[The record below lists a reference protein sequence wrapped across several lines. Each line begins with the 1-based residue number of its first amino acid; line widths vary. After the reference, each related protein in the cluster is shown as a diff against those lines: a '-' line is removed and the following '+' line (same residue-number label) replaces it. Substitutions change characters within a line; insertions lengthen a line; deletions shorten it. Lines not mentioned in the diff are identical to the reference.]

1 MDVILGISLAIAV
14 SVSKVLG
21 SFCDFMIALA
31 NKQGAVLFKIKGVAK
46 LEEIVENFLS
56 PKTQFGRLQAIS
68 LNINNF

>member
-31 NKQGAVLFKIKGVAK
+31 NKQGAV
-46 LEEIVENFLS
+46 
-56 PKTQFGRLQAIS
+56 
-68 LNINNF
+68 